1 MPTRFQI
8 HQWDGR
14 SEIKRDS
21 LEAVLG
27 CWTTELRSVICRI
40 SDTWRNSLVLKP
52 SSTRIR
58 TGDLLDKVANKW
70 LTTLVTGLAR
80 MTVATGDQRL
90 PARQSPR
97 SGDGSLYSRCDSRGS
112 HGGSGIKDRGFR
124 GVRNPRNLARLAK
137 DLLLTG
143 RGYYSARDQ

>member
-1 MPTRFQI
+1 
-8 HQWDGR
+8 
-14 SEIKRDS
+14 
-21 LEAVLG
+21 LEAVFG

-80 MTVATGDQRL
+80 MTVATGDQR
-90 PARQSPR
+90 S
-97 SGDGSLYSRCDSRGS
+97 SGS
-112 HGGSGIKDRGFR
+112 FNPR
-124 GVRNPRNLARLAK
+124 GVEMARF
-137 DLLLTG
+137 T
-143 RGYYSARDQ
+143 RGVIRVAVTEAAALKTEDSAGCAILGILPGSQKTFY

>member
-80 MTVATGDQRL
+80 MTVATGDQRSSGSSI
-90 PARQSPR
+90 PAEWRW
-97 SGDGSLYSRCDSRGS
+97 LTL
-112 HGGSGIKDRGFR
+112 
-124 GVRNPRNLARLAK
+124 LAV
-137 DLLLTG
+137 
-143 RGYYSARDQ
+143 

>member
-58 TGDLLDKVANKW
+58 TGDLPDKVANKW
-70 LTTLVTGLAR
+70 LTTLVTGF
-80 MTVATGDQRL
+80 GKN
-90 PARQSPR
+90 
-97 SGDGSLYSRCDSRGS
+97 DGR
-112 HGGSGIKDRGFR
+112 H
-124 GVRNPRNLARLAK
+124 
-137 DLLLTG
+137 
-143 RGYYSARDQ
+143 